1 MVVNPVIRNLL
12 VLGLFLGTVYLI
24 FWVPPY
30 IDRYRHGKRKCPY
43 NSKKSDPPAVTAQY
57 REVSFPTEVTADTDT
72 RATRASTRPLIPR
85 IIVQTNERD
94 TIPEGMAKNIAMFL
108 EKNPEYA
115 YAYFDDTRARNFI
128 AEKYPPRVL
137 AAYDRLVPG
146 AYKADLFRYCY
157 LFENGGVYVDTG
169 MMAIGSLRD
178 LLKPDDVFVSPE
190 DNHQGGIYNAFMAC
204 VPKHPIV
211 GKAIELSVENIE
223 AQKYFYGYVHA
234 GLRITGPLLLS
245 VAFEKA
251 MTELRDRRVAVEAGK
266 DYGGGVRLLRFYSN
280 NLDSCSSGEIFAD
293 STGKGPDGKDDS
305 RSRRSRSNFPEES
318 LQPVLFTKYPT
329 YHFEASRY
337 NTNPHYS
344 KLWKSRGIYR
354 K

>member
-1 MVVNPVIRNLL
+1 MMAVNPITRNLL
-12 VLGLFLGTVYLI
+12 VLGLFLGVVYLI

-30 IDRYRHGKRKCPY
+30 VDRYRHGKRKCPY
-43 NSKKSDPPAVTAQY
+43 NSKKSDPPPVATAQY
-57 REVSFPTEVTADTDT
+57 REVSFPTEVTADT
-72 RATRASTRPLIPR
+72 RATRTSTRPLIPR
-85 IIVQTNERD
+85 VIVQTNERD
-94 TIPEGMAKNIAMFL
+94 AIPEGMAKNIAMFL

-115 YAYFDDTRARNFI
+115 YVYFDDLRARNFI

-169 MMAIGSLRD
+169 MMAVGTLRE

-211 GKAIELSVENIE
+211 GKAVQMSVENIE

-251 MTELRDRRVAVEAGK
+251 MTELRGKKITVEVGK

-280 NLDSCSSGEIFAD
+280 NLDLCSSGEIFAD
-293 STGKGPDGKDDS
+293 SAVKGPGGKDEL
-305 RSRRSRSNFPEES
+305 R
-318 LQPVLFTKYPT
+318 PVLFTKYPT

-344 KLWKSRGIYR
+344 KLWKSRGVYR